1 MPTNQKVAG
10 DDAVVIDYA
19 YEAEERFLERLI
31 FRNRGI
37 VMVLFVLITLY
48 LGYQM
53 TNLRPDA
60 SFEKMIPADHPFIVS
75 MKKHRSDLGA
85 SGSTIQIAVEAVD
98 GDILTV
104 DFMETL
110 RQVNDEIFYFPGV
123 NRASLKSVWTPNVRW
138 MQVTPDGF
146 EGGQVISG
154 YDGTPESLETLKN
167 NILRSGQVGR
177 LVANDFSAAIIQLSL
192 FDRDPTTG
200 ERLDYMA
207 LSSKLESD
215 IREKYQSDK
224 VKIHIIGFGK
234 VVGEML
240 AGIGSIL
247 VFALVTI
254 VITFFLL
261 LLYCRCPR
269 GAVGPLLCSIVAVV
283 WQLGLLTVFGY
294 GLNAYS
300 ILVPFLVLAIGVSHG
315 VQMVNA
321 MGNQLSH
328 GHSKLKAARLA
339 FRSLYIVGVT
349 ALITD
354 AFGFI
359 TLTVIEIE
367 VIRDLGVA
375 AGIGVA
381 VVVLT
386 NLVLLPVLL
395 SYTGMNTPQQDSDVK
410 AETGSRVWRLMSYCA
425 SPRVATLSILVAVVL
440 FGVGYVGSKNLKIG
454 DLDPGAPELH
464 PDSTYNLDV
473 SYITDKFAVSTDT
486 LITLVEVG
494 SNECML
500 YKNVEL
506 IDRFSWM
513 LENVPGVQSV
523 ASLPAVTKQAIMG
536 QNEGS
541 LKWRDVPLNQLM
553 VNSSQRAVPAVLA
566 NKDCDLAPVVAFLND
581 HKAETLE
588 RVVAAVEEF
597 AAEHDSPDIS
607 FKLAAGN
614 GGIEAATNQV
624 IGDAQTKILV
634 YVYAIVILVIGLT
647 FRSFAAILCIVI
659 PLALTSVLCQALMA
673 YLGIGIKVATLPVIA
688 LGVGVGV
695 DYGFYIFSS
704 LIVYIREGMST
715 QEAYRRA
722 LENTG
727 KAVAFT
733 GVTLAIG
740 VCTWVFSPIKFQAD
754 MGKLL
759 AFMFLVNMLCAL
771 WLLPALAHF
780 LIRSKART
788 DLVTETVARA
798 P

>member
-1 MPTNQKVAG
+1 MSANEDTVEGLAT
-10 DDAVVIDYA
+10 DYA
-19 YEAEERFLERLI
+19 QEQEERFLERLV
-31 FRNRGI
+31 FRNRG
-37 VMVLFVLITLY
+37 MVLALFAAITLY

-53 TNLRPDA
+53 THLTPDA
-60 SFEKMIPADHPFIVS
+60 SFEKMIPADHPFIVK
-75 MKKHRSDLGA
+75 MKEHRADLGS
-85 SGSTIQIAVEAVD
+85 SGSSIQIAVEAVD
-98 GDILTV
+98 GNILTV
-104 DFMETL
+104 EFMETL
-110 RQVNDEIFYFPGV
+110 RQINDDIFYFPGV
-123 NRASLKSVWTPNVRW
+123 NRNSLKSVWSPNVRW
-138 MQVTPDGF
+138 MQVTPEGF
-146 EGGQVISG
+146 EGGQVIGG
-154 YDGTPESLETLKN
+154 YNGTEETLDKLKS
-167 NILRSGQVGR
+167 NILRSGTVGR
-177 LVANDFSAAIIQLSL
+177 LVANDFSAAIVQVSL

-200 ERLDYMA
+200 EPMNYLE
-207 LSSKLESD
+207 LSKNLEEQ
-215 IREKYQSDK
+215 IRDKYENDN
-224 VKIHIIGFGK
+224 VEIHIIGFGK

-240 AGIGSIL
+240 AGIGAIL

-269 GAVGPLLCSIVAVV
+269 GATAPLLCSVIAVV

-321 MGNQLSH
+321 MANQLSH
-328 GHSKLKAARLA
+328 GYSKLKSARLA
-339 FRSLYIVGVT
+339 FRALYIVGVT

-359 TLTVIEIE
+359 TLLIIEIE
-367 VIRDLGVA
+367 VIRDLGAA

-381 VVVLT
+381 VIVLT

-395 SYTGMNTPQQDSDVK
+395 SYTGMKPARHRDDDYE
-410 AETGSRVWRLMSYCA
+410 AEGAKIWRIMSYCA
-425 SPRVATLSILVAVVL
+425 DRRVASVSILVAIVL
-440 FGVGYVGSKNLKIG
+440 FGLGYQGGKALKIG

-464 PDSTYNLDV
+464 PDSSYNLDV
-473 SYITDKFAVSTDT
+473 AYITDNFAVSTDT
-486 LITLVEVG
+486 LITMIEVG
-494 SNECML
+494 DDECML
-500 YKNVEL
+500 YENVDL

-523 ASLPAVTKQAIMG
+523 ASLSAVAKQVTMG

-541 LKWRDVPLNQLM
+541 LKWMDVSINQQVLNNTKKAL
-553 VNSSQRAVPAVLA
+553 PPVLA
-566 NKDCDLAPVVAFLND
+566 NRDCNLAPVVAFLDD

-588 RVVAAVEEF
+588 RVVAAVEGF
-597 AAEHDSPDIS
+597 AAEYGSHDIH
-607 FKLAAGN
+607 FQLAAGN

-624 IGDAQTKILV
+624 IGEAQMKILI
-634 YVYAIVILVIGLT
+634 YVYAVVILVIGLT
-647 FRSFAAILCIVI
+647 FRSFTAILCIVI
-659 PLALTSVLCQALMA
+659 PLGLTSALCQALMA
-673 YLGIGIKVATLPVIA
+673 YLGIGIKVATLPVVA

-695 DYGFYIFSS
+695 DYGFYIFSN
-704 LIVYIREGMST
+704 LMVHIKEGVSI

-722 LENTG
+722 LESTG

-759 AFMFLVNMLCAL
+759 AFMFLVNMACAL
-771 WLLPALAHF
+771 WLLPAMAQF
-780 LIRSKART
+780 LIRSKTRT
-788 DLVTETVARA
+788 DKITKLVDSA

>member
-1 MPTNQKVAG
+1 MTQ
-10 DDAVVIDYA
+10 IDSIVSDYSS
-19 YEAEERFLERLI
+19 EQEERFLEKLV
-31 FRNRGI
+31 FRNRFI
-37 VMVLFVLITLY
+37 VLALFALITAY

-53 TNLRPDA
+53 TQLRPDA
-60 SFEKMIPADHPFIVS
+60 SFEKMIPADHPFIVA
-75 MKKHRSDLGA
+75 MKEHRSDLGA
-85 SGSTIQIAVEAVD
+85 SGSSIQIAVEAVD
-98 GDILTV
+98 GDIFTV

-110 RQVNDEIFYFPGV
+110 RQINDEIFYFEGV
-123 NRASLKSVWTPNVRW
+123 NRNSLKSVWAPSVRW

-146 EGGQVISG
+146 EGGQVIGG
-154 YDGTPESLETLKN
+154 YDGTEATMDKLRSN
-167 NILRSGQVGR
+167 VLRSGQVGR
-177 LVANDFSAAIIQLSL
+177 LVADDFSAAIVQVSL

-200 ERLDYMA
+200 KPMNYLE
-207 LSSKLESD
+207 LSKKLESEV
-215 IREKYQSDK
+215 REKYENDK
-224 VKIHIIGFGK
+224 VRIHIIGFGK

-240 AGIGSIL
+240 EGVGAIL
-247 VFALVTI
+247 LFA
-254 VITFFLL
+254 VITIAITFLL
-261 LLYCRCPR
+261 LLAYCRCPR
-269 GAVGPLLCSIVAVV
+269 GAVAPLVCSIIAVI

-321 MGNQLSH
+321 MANQLSH
-328 GHSKLKAARLA
+328 GHSNLKSARLA

-359 TLTVIEIE
+359 TLLVIEIE
-367 VIRDLGVA
+367 VIRDLGFA

-381 VVVLT
+381 AIVFT
-386 NLVLLPVLL
+386 NLVLLPTIL
-395 SYTGMNTPQQDSDVK
+395 SFTGMKPARHRDDDYQWQ
-410 AETGSRVWRLMSYCA
+410 GSKIWRAMSYCA
-425 SPRVATLSILVAVVL
+425 HPKVAPVSVLVALGL
-440 FGVGYVGSKNLKIG
+440 FGLGYMGGKDLKIG

-473 SYITDKFAVSTDT
+473 KYITDNFAVSTDT
-486 LITLVEVG
+486 LITLVETG
-494 SNECML
+494 TEECMQWQ
-500 YKNVEL
+500 NVEL

-523 ASLPAVTKQAIMG
+523 ASLSAVSKRAAMG

-541 LKWRDVPLNQLM
+541 LKWMDISVNQQILNATK
-553 VNSSQRAVPAVLA
+553 RAVPPVLA
-566 NKDCDLAPVVAFLND
+566 NRECNLAPVVAFLDD
-581 HKAETLE
+581 HKAETLA
-588 RVVAAVEEF
+588 RVVNAVESF
-597 AAEHDSPDIS
+597 AEEHNSPDIR
-607 FKLAAGN
+607 FRLAAGN

-624 IGDAQTKILV
+624 ITDAQLKILV
-634 YVYAIVILVIGLT
+634 YVYAVVILVVGLT
-647 FRSFAAILCIVI
+647 FRSFTSILCIVL
-659 PLALTSVLCQALMA
+659 PLALTSALCHALMT
-673 YLGIGIKVATLPVIA
+673 YLGIGIKVATLPVVA

-695 DYGFYIFSS
+695 DYGFYIFSN
-704 LIVYIREGMST
+704 LILHVKEGVTT

-722 LENTG
+722 LETTG

-733 GVTLAIG
+733 GITLAIG

-759 AFMFLVNMLCAL
+759 AFMFLVNMVCAL

-780 LIRSKART
+780 LVRSKDKT
-788 DLVTETVARA
+788 DKITHTVARA

>member
-1 MPTNQKVAG
+1 MTQKQNTVS
-10 DDAVVIDYA
+10 DYA
-19 YEAEERFLERLI
+19 SEQEERFLEKLI
-31 FRNRGI
+31 FRNRF
-37 VMVLFVLITLY
+37 FVLALFGLVTVY

-53 TNLRPDA
+53 TMLRPDA
-60 SFEKMIPADHPFIVS
+60 SFEKMIPADHPFIVT
-75 MKKHRSDLGA
+75 MKEHRADLGA

-98 GDILTV
+98 GDIFTV

-123 NRASLKSVWTPNVRW
+123 NRDSLKSVWAPSVRW

-146 EGGQVISG
+146 EGGQVIG
-154 YDGTPESLETLKN
+154 DYDGTEATMDKLRTN
-167 NILRSGQVGR
+167 VLRSGQVGR
-177 LVANDFSAAIIQLSL
+177 LVADDFSAAIIQVSL

-200 ERLDYMA
+200 ETLNYLEFSKRL
-207 LSSKLESD
+207 ERD
-215 IREKYQSDK
+215 IRDKYENDN
-224 VKIHIIGFGK
+224 VRIHIIGFGK

-240 AGIGSIL
+240 AGVGAIL
-247 VFALVTI
+247 IFA
-254 VITFFLL
+254 VITLVITFLL
-261 LLYCRCPR
+261 LLAYCRSPR
-269 GAVGPLLCSIVAVV
+269 GATAPLVCSIIAVI

-321 MGNQLSH
+321 MANQLSH
-328 GHSKLKAARLA
+328 GHSNLKAARLA
-339 FRSLYIVGVT
+339 FRTLYVVGVT

-359 TLTVIEIE
+359 TLLVIEIE
-367 VIRDLGVA
+367 VIRDLGFA
-375 AGIGVA
+375 AAIGVA
-381 VVVLT
+381 VIVFT
-386 NLVLLPVLL
+386 NLVLLPVIL
-395 SYTGMNTPQQDSDVK
+395 SFTGMKPARHREDDY
-410 AETGSRVWRLMSYCA
+410 EYEGSRIWRIMSYCA
-425 SPRVATLSILVAVVL
+425 HPRVAPISILIAICL
-440 FGVGYVGSKNLKIG
+440 FWVGYLGGKDLQVG

-464 PDSTYNLDV
+464 PDSVYNLDV
-473 SYITDKFAVSTDT
+473 KYVTENFAVSTDT
-486 LITLVEVG
+486 LITLVETG
-494 SNECML
+494 TEECMQWE
-500 YKNVEL
+500 NVEL

-523 ASLPAVTKQAIMG
+523 ASLAVVSRRATMG

-541 LKWRDVPLNQLM
+541 LKWLDISVNQQILNA
-553 VNSSQRAVPAVLA
+553 SKRAIPPILA
-566 NKDCDLAPVVAFLND
+566 NRECNLAPVVAFLDD
-581 HKAETLE
+581 HKAETLA
-588 RVVAAVEEF
+588 RVVAAVEAF
-597 AAEHDSPDIS
+597 AAEHDSHDIR
-607 FKLAAGN
+607 FKLASGN

-624 IGDAQTKILV
+624 ITDAQRKILI
-634 YVYAIVILVIGLT
+634 YVYAVVILVVGLT
-647 FRSFAAILCIVI
+647 FRSFTSILCIVL
-659 PLALTSVLCQALMA
+659 PLALTSALCHALMT

-695 DYGFYIFSS
+695 DYGFYIFSN
-704 LIVYIREGMST
+704 LINHVKEGVST

-722 LENTG
+722 LEATG

-759 AFMFLVNMLCAL
+759 AFMFLVNMACAL

-780 LIRSKART
+780 LVRSKAKT
-788 DLVTETVARA
+788 DKITRAVARA
-798 P
+798 S

>member
-1 MPTNQKVAG
+1 MSDNQNATTES
-10 DDAVVIDYA
+10 VVTDYA
-19 YEAEERFLERLI
+19 LEQEERFLERLI

-37 VMVLFVLITLY
+37 VILLFLAVTAY

-53 TNLRPDA
+53 TNLSPDA

-75 MKKHRSDLGA
+75 MKEHRADLGA
-85 SGSTIQIAVEAVD
+85 SGSSIQIAVEAVN

-104 DFMETL
+104 DFLETL

-123 NRASLKSVWTPNVRW
+123 NRNSLKSIWAPSVRW
-138 MQVTPDGF
+138 MQVTPKGF

-154 YDGTPESLETLKN
+154 YNGTEATLETLKN

-177 LVANDFSAAIIQLSL
+177 LVSNDFSAAMVQVSL
-192 FDRDPTTG
+192 VDRDPTTG
-200 ERLDYMA
+200 EPMNYLEFSR
-207 LSSKLESD
+207 KLEKE
-215 IREKYQSDK
+215 IRQKYENEN
-224 VKIHIIGFGK
+224 VRIHIIGFGK

-240 AGIGSIL
+240 EGIGAIL
-247 VFALVTI
+247 VFALITI
-254 VITFFLL
+254 AITFLLL

-269 GAVGPLLCSIVAVV
+269 GAVAPLLCSMIAVI

-321 MGNQLSH
+321 MANQLSH
-328 GHSKLKAARLA
+328 GYSKLKAARLA

-359 TLTVIEIE
+359 TLMVIEIE
-367 VIRDLGVA
+367 VIRDLGTA

-381 VVVLT
+381 VIVLT

-395 SYTGMNTPQQDSDVK
+395 SYTGMKPARHRDDDY
-410 AETGSRVWRLMSYCA
+410 EYGGSKIWRVLSYSA
-425 SPRVATLSILVAVVL
+425 HPKVATVSVVVAAAL
-440 FGVGYVGSKNLKIG
+440 FTLGYMGSGNLKIG

-473 SYITDKFAVSTDT
+473 LYITDKFTVSTDT
-486 LITLVEVG
+486 LITLVETG
-494 SNECML
+494 DGECLL
-500 YKNVEL
+500 YDNVEL
-506 IDRFSWM
+506 IDRFTWM

-523 ASLPAVTKQAIMG
+523 SSLSAIAKRVIMA

-541 LKWRDVPLNQLM
+541 LKWMDISNNQQILN
-553 VNSSQRAVPAVLA
+553 NTRRALPPVLA
-566 NKDCDLAPVVAFLND
+566 NRDCSLAPVVAFLDD

-588 RVVAAVEEF
+588 RVVAAIEEF
-597 AAEHDSPDIS
+597 AGQYDSHEIH
-607 FKLAAGN
+607 FRLAAGN

-624 IGDAQTKILV
+624 IEDAQAKILV
-634 YVYAIVILVIGLT
+634 YVYAVVILVVGLT
-647 FRSFAAILCIVI
+647 FRSVTAILCIVI
-659 PLALTSVLCQALMA
+659 PLGLTSALCQALMA
-673 YLGIGIKVATLPVIA
+673 HLGIGIKVATLPVVA

-695 DYGFYIFSS
+695 DYGFYIFSN
-704 LIVYIREGMST
+704 LIMHVREGVST

-722 LENTG
+722 LEATG

-733 GVTLAIG
+733 GITLAIG
-740 VCTWVFSPIKFQAD
+740 VCTWVLSPIKFQAD
-754 MGKLL
+754 MGLLL

-771 WLLPALAHF
+771 WLLPALSHF
-780 LIRSKART
+780 LIRSKAKT
-788 DLVTETVARA
+788 DKVTQTVAQA
-798 P
+798 A

>member
-1 MPTNQKVAG
+1 MTENRNPETNS
-10 DDAVVIDYA
+10 VVTDYA
-19 YEAEERFLERLI
+19 LEQEERFLEKLI
-31 FRNRGI
+31 FSNRGI
-37 VMVLFVLITLY
+37 VVMLFLAITVY

-75 MKKHRSDLGA
+75 MMEHRADLGA
-85 SGSTIQIAVEAVD
+85 SGSSIQIAVEAVD

-104 DFMETL
+104 DFLETL
-110 RQVNDEIFYFPGV
+110 RQVNDEIFYFSGV
-123 NRASLKSVWTPNVRW
+123 NRNSLRSIWSPNVRW
-138 MQVTPDGF
+138 MQVTPKGF

-154 YDGTPESLETLKN
+154 YDGTEATLDTLKN

-177 LVANDFSAAIIQLSL
+177 LVADDFSSAIVQVSL

-200 ERLDYMA
+200 EVLDY
-207 LSSKLESD
+207 LEFSHKLENE
-215 IREKYQSDK
+215 IREKYENEN

-240 AGIGSIL
+240 AGIGAIL
-247 VFALVTI
+247 IFALVTI
-254 VITFFLL
+254 VITFILL

-269 GAVGPLLCSIVAVV
+269 GAIAPLFCSMIAVV
-283 WQLGLLTVFGY
+283 WQLGLLTVFDY

-321 MGNQLSH
+321 MANQLAH
-328 GHSKLKAARLA
+328 GFSKLKAARLA

-359 TLTVIEIE
+359 TLMVIEIE
-367 VIRDLGVA
+367 VIRDLGTA

-381 VVVLT
+381 VIVLT

-395 SYTGMNTPQQDSDVK
+395 SFTGMKPAKHREDDYEHK
-410 AETGSRVWRLMSYCA
+410 GSLIWRVISYCA
-425 SPRVATLSILVAVVL
+425 HPKVAAVSVLVAAAL
-440 FGVGYVGSKNLKIG
+440 FAIGIVGGKALKIG

-464 PDSTYNLDV
+464 PDSTYNQDV
-473 SYITDKFAVSTDT
+473 QFITDKFAVSTDT
-486 LITLVEVG
+486 LITLVETG
-494 SNECML
+494 DGECLL
-500 YKNVEL
+500 YDNVEL
-506 IDRFSWM
+506 IDRFTWM
-513 LENVPGVQSV
+513 MENVPGVQSV
-523 ASLPAVTKQAIMG
+523 ASLPAVSRRVIMG

-541 LKWRDVPLNQLM
+541 LKWMDISINQQILN
-553 VNSSQRAVPAVLA
+553 NTRRALPPVLA
-566 NKDCDLAPVVAFLND
+566 NADCSLAPVVAFLDD
-581 HKAETLE
+581 HKAETLQ
-588 RVVAAVEEF
+588 RVVAAVEAF
-597 AAEHDSPDIS
+597 AAEHDSHEIH
-607 FKLAAGN
+607 FRLAAGN

-624 IGDAQTKILV
+624 IEDAQNKILI
-634 YVYAIVILVIGLT
+634 YVYAVVILVVGLT
-647 FRSFAAILCIVI
+647 FRSFTAILCIVI
-659 PLALTSVLCQALMA
+659 PLGLTSALCQALMA
-673 YLGIGIKVATLPVIA
+673 HLGIGIKVATLPVIA

-695 DYGFYIFSS
+695 DYGFYIFSN
-704 LIVYIREGMST
+704 LIVHIREGVPT

-722 LENTG
+722 LETTG

-759 AFMFLVNMLCAL
+759 AFMFLVNMVCAL
-771 WLLPALAHF
+771 WLLPALSHF
-780 LIRSKART
+780 LIRSSAKT
-788 DLVTETVARA
+788 DRVTRTVARA
-798 P
+798 Q